1 MLFSLDSWTNIR
13 HAEEFK
19 ANQEPLMTTYR
30 FDPETIK
37 VRIKPTVGKIT
48 RVKGWTAFFKATK
61 FLETEGENSG
71 RREQKRIC
79 QVTPE
84 PTRRMAFESLQDF
97 YTSIVDLRQAVLDEE
112 EESK

>member
-61 FLETEGENSG
+61 FLET
-71 RREQKRIC
+71 RERI
-79 QVTPE
+79 
-84 PTRRMAFESLQDF
+84 RG
-97 YTSIVDLRQAVLDEE
+97 
-112 EESK
+112 EESRKGFVNLLQSLPGEWHSKAFKISTLRL